1 MSQKLS
7 VGKSVIGALAVGV
20 LVALAGCAPTPQS
33 TPEPSTAPVAP
44 TPDPYAGP
52 IAFVGDELDWF
63 LLSADEIAAMLPDVG
78 EVSPA
83 VSSLIQVSDG
93 GGPEPVPAIC
103 SALAAETSLGSIGA
117 RSVTWTTAEEGSDGW
132 LHVLQF
138 ADEEAA
144 KARMD
149 QYVDA
154 AAQCVEFEFG
164 GPATFA
170 SSTAEGDGG
179 IRALAGSLIITYSTG
194 GGHSLYKSYVS
205 VGNVIVEV
213 WQPFTG
219 EPAFDAEAA
228 AALLRDRAEEA
239 RRMLIDELTA
249 NPPAPVDTPAAAD
262 PAAPWS
268 AWQITP
274 VGVGPVQLG
283 VELDEAIAAAP
294 GARIQEPE
302 WEGGPTRLIAADD
315 SASLLLETQE
325 GGTLVSAL
333 TVGIANTVGDRSD
346 DGAALP
352 SADGVKV
359 GDPVSV
365 AVAAFPEGTDLRI
378 VSSGEYFYEWSTREG
393 VTLRFRLDRDSV
405 GDDGAV
411 ITGITLEDATLRTA
425 LIFG

>member
-1 MSQKLS
+1 
-7 VGKSVIGALAVGV
+7 
-20 LVALAGCAPTPQS
+20 
-33 TPEPSTAPVAP
+33 
-44 TPDPYAGP
+44 
-52 IAFVGDELDWF
+52 
-63 LLSADEIAAMLPDVG
+63 
-78 EVSPA
+78 
-83 VSSLIQVSDG
+83 
-93 GGPEPVPAIC
+93 
-103 SALAAETSLGSIGA
+103 
-117 RSVTWTTAEEGSDGW
+117 
-132 LHVLQF
+132 
-138 ADEEAA
+138 
-144 KARMD
+144 
-149 QYVDA
+149 
-154 AAQCVEFEFG
+154 
-164 GPATFA
+164 
-170 SSTAEGDGG
+170 
-179 IRALAGSLIITYSTG
+179 
-194 GGHSLYKSYVS
+194 
-205 VGNVIVEV
+205 
-213 WQPFTG
+213 
-219 EPAFDAEAA
+219 
-228 AALLRDRAEEA
+228 
-239 RRMLIDELTA
+239 MLIDELTA

-411 ITGITLEDATLRTA
+411 ITGITLEDATLRNP

>member
-20 LVALAGCAPTPQS
+20 LVAIAGCAPTPQS
-33 TPEPSTAPVAP
+33 TPEPSAAPVTP

-63 LLSADEIAAMLPDVG
+63 LLSADEIAGMLPDVG

-170 SSTAEGDGG
+170 SSTAEGQGG

-194 GGHSLYKSYVS
+194 GGYSVYTSYVS

-239 RRMLIDELTA
+239 RRMLIDDLTA
-249 NPPAPVDTPAAAD
+249 NPPAPVETPAAAD

-283 VELDEAIAAAP
+283 VELDEAIAAVP

-302 WEGGPTRLIAADD
+302 WEGGPTRLIAADE

-333 TVGIANTVGDRSD
+333 TVGIANTAGDRSD

-359 GDPVSV
+359 GDPVSA
-365 AVAAFPEGTDLRI
+365 AVTAFPEGTDLRI

-411 ITGITLEDATLRTA
+411 ITGITLEDATLGKA
-425 LIFG
+425 PIFG